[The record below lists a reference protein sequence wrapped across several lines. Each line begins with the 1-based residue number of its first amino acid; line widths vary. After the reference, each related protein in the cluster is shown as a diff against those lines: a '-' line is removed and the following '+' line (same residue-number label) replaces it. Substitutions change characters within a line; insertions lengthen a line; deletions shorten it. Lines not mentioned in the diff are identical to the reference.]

1 MPYRPLSLTLLQ
13 LATAAAL
20 VAADPAM
27 APTPAKPPRA
37 VGPDNHLVDRVIP
50 AYGMQ
55 VLRTESG
62 DRRGAE
68 LYHRVHAFV
77 GEIEVK
83 VMAGTL
89 RRGSN
94 QTRMSADDQGRP
106 KKETPQSGQR
116 QPLVEEQQL
125 LALWDELTKLDEAL
139 RVPGSTYAIPE
150 QAHLDAAFSDLARA
164 AESLRL
170 GLGDDTYTALDG
182 EHRVWL
188 GHYAAALTEARD
200 AKVKELMKGS
210 KKMSQRDAEAAVRG
224 MDLRV
229 DDAQVARV
237 PAAPALGAAT
247 ADPAVAEPVTPAAP
261 TAPATA
267 PATAGEPTPAA
278 PSEPAAAELP
288 AAEAPADMPAA
299 TEAAPAEATPATEP
313 APADMP
319 APADAAPVEQ
329 APADAAPVE
338 VPPTEATPAD
348 MPAAEEAPAAE
359 APAEAPAPAAEPGPM
374 DAPAPETAP
383 VEAAPTDAAPAAEP
397 APAAVEEP
405 TKLPDL

>member
-77 GEIEVK
+77 GEIEVQ
-83 VMAGTL
+83 VMSGTL

-188 GHYAAALTEARD
+188 GHYAAALTEARA
-200 AKVKELMKGS
+200 AKVGELMKGS

-229 DDAQVARV
+229 DEAQVARV

-247 ADPAVAEPVTPAAP
+247 ADAAVAEPVAPAAP
-261 TAPATA
+261 TA

-338 VPPTEATPAD
+338 VPPTEATPAV

-359 APAEAPAPAAEPGPM
+359 APAEAPAPAVEPGPM

-383 VEAAPTDAAPAAEP
+383 VEAAPTDAAPVAEP